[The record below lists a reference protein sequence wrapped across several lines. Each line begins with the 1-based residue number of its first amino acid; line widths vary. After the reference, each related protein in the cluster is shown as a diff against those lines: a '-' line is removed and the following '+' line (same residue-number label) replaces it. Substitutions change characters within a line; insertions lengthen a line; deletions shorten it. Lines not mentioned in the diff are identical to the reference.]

1 MSTNATSDKHSGG
14 GERKP
19 VYLDYAATTPTDPRV
34 LEVMLPYFDARYG
47 NASSMYASGRRA
59 AGAISYARGTLA
71 RILGSEP
78 EEILFTGSGT
88 ESDNLAILGVARANE
103 AFGKH
108 VIVSAIEHKAVLESA
123 KELEREGFEVSIAPV
138 HANGLIDLDAF
149 EKLLRNDTILVSIMY
164 ANNEVGTIE
173 PIAQIAAIIKKHRGQ
188 KNFPLFHTDA
198 CQAAGLLPLN
208 VQKLGV
214 DLMTLNGSKIYG
226 PKGIGLLYKKK
237 GVLLLPIIVGG
248 EQERGLRA
256 GTESVPLIVGL
267 AEALSLAEA
276 FRDDEAARQTELRDY
291 FIAEVR
297 KKIPGAFLNGHE
309 HERLPN
315 NAHFSFPDIEGES
328 ILLMLDQAG
337 VEVSTGS
344 ACSALDLKP
353 SYVLLA
359 LGQSAELAH
368 GSVRFTLGRHTTKED
383 IDYVLSVLP
392 GIVARLSSVS
402 ALTATI

>member
-1 MSTNATSDKHSGG
+1 MYMSTNATSGSL
-14 GERKP
+14 ERE

-34 LEVMLPYFDARYG
+34 LEAMLPYFDARYG
-47 NASSMYASGRRA
+47 NASSMYKSGRRA
-59 AGAISYARGTLA
+59 AAALNDARGTVS
-71 RILGSEP
+71 RILGCEP

-88 ESDNLAILGVARANE
+88 ESDNLALLGVARANR
-103 AFGKH
+103 ASGKH

-123 KELEREGFEVSIAPV
+123 KQLEREGFEVSIAPV

-149 EKLLRNDTILVSIMY
+149 EKLLRDDTILISIMY

-173 PIAQIAAIIKKHRGQ
+173 PIEQIAAIIKKHKGQ
-188 KNFPLFHTDA
+188 KNFPLLHTDA

-214 DLMTLNGSKIYG
+214 DLMTVNGSKIYG
-226 PKGIGLLYKKK
+226 PKGVGLLYKKK
-237 GVLLLPIIVGG
+237 GVLLEPIIVGG

-276 FRDDEAARQTELRDY
+276 FRDDEAVRLIELRDY

-297 KKIPGAFLNGHE
+297 KYIPNALFNGHE
-309 HERLPN
+309 RERLPN
-315 NAHFSFPDIEGES
+315 NVHFSFPHIEGES

-337 VEVSTGS
+337 IEVSTGS
-344 ACSALDLKP
+344 ACSARDLKP

-392 GIVARLSSVS
+392 GVVERLSSMS
-402 ALTATI
+402 ALTATL

>member
-1 MSTNATSDKHSGG
+1 MSTNATSGSTPKR
-14 GERKP
+14 E

-34 LEVMLPYFDARYG
+34 LEAMLPYFDARFG
-47 NASSMYASGRRA
+47 NASSMYRSGRRA
-59 AGAISYARGTLA
+59 AHAIADARGTVA
-71 RILGSEP
+71 RILGSGP

-88 ESDNLAILGVARANE
+88 ESDNLAILGTARANR
-103 AFGKH
+103 AAGRH

-123 KELEREGFEVSIAPV
+123 KQLEREGFEVSIAPV
-138 HANGLIDLDAF
+138 HANGLVDLNAF
-149 EKLLRNDTILVSIMY
+149 EKLLRSDTVLVSIMY

-173 PIAQIAAIIKKHRGQ
+173 PIAQIAAIIKKYRGQ
-188 KNFPLFHTDA
+188 KNFPLLHTDA
-198 CQAAGLLPLN
+198 CQAAGLLPLS

-214 DLMTLNGSKIYG
+214 DLMTINGSKIYG
-226 PKGIGLLYKKK
+226 PKGVGLLYKKK
-237 GVLLLPIIVGG
+237 SVLLEPIIVGG

-276 FRDDEAARQTELRDY
+276 FRDDESARLIELRDY

-297 KKIPGAFLNGHE
+297 KKIPGASLNGHE
-309 HERLPN
+309 RERLPN
-315 NAHFSFPDIEGES
+315 NAHFSFPHIEGES
-328 ILLMLDQAG
+328 ILLMLDQVG

-344 ACSALDLKP
+344 ACSARDLKP

-359 LGQSAELAH
+359 LGQNAELAH
-368 GSVRFTLGRHTTKED
+368 GSVRFTLGRHTSHTD

-392 GIVARLSSVS
+392 GIVERLSSVS

>member
-1 MSTNATSDKHSGG
+1 
-14 GERKP
+14 
-19 VYLDYAATTPTDPRV
+19 
-34 LEVMLPYFDARYG
+34 MLPYFDARFG
-47 NASSMYASGRRA
+47 NASSMYRSGRRA
-59 AGAISYARGTLA
+59 AQALNDARGTVA
-71 RILGSEP
+71 RILGSLP
-78 EEILFTGSGT
+78 EEIIFTGSGT
-88 ESDNLAILGVARANE
+88 ESDNLAILGGARANR
-103 AFGKH
+103 ASGKH

-123 KELEREGFEVSIAPV
+123 NTLEREGFEVSIAPV
-138 HANGLIDLDAF
+138 HSNGLIDLDAF
-149 EKLLRNDTILVSIMY
+149 EKLLRDDTILVSIMY

-173 PIAQIAAIIKKHRGQ
+173 PIAHIAAIIKKHRGQ

-214 DLMTLNGSKIYG
+214 DLMTVNGSKIYG
-226 PKGIGLLYKKK
+226 PKGVGLLYKKK
-237 GVLLLPIIVGG
+237 GVLIEPIIVGG

-276 FRDDEAARQTELRDY
+276 FRDDEAARLTELRDY

-297 KKIPGAFLNGHE
+297 KKIPQALLNGHE

-337 VEVSTGS
+337 IEVSTGS
-344 ACSALDLKP
+344 ACSARDLKP

-359 LGQSAELAH
+359 LGQNAELAH
-368 GSVRFTLGRHTTKED
+368 GSVRITLGRYTTRED

-392 GIVARLSSVS
+392 NVVTQLSSMS